1 MKFGQP
7 LAVSLAALL
16 CSGSLA
22 LAQAPDKGGMG
33 AGSMGGGAPAEKM
46 ERGGGPGG
54 AGAEGRQPSRGM
66 TGAPERRGAD
76 TGMSQRGER
85 ATDRGARPDGDRDAA
100 ARGDRDGDQSKTE
113 RAGRNRGQDKAA
125 GRDRDQDKAGRDR
138 EQEKAAR
145 GRDKDQEKAARGR
158 DSDQDK
164 AARGRDSDQDKA
176 ARGRGKDQEKAARG
190 RDSDQDKAAR
200 GGRDSDQGKAARQE
214 RDRDQGRAAQ
224 QRGPG
229 REAQTQPANRVQAS
243 EKQHAEVRQHLL
255 GQRNVERSRVNV
267 AVNIGATV
275 PRSVRLYPLSS
286 AIIGFAP
293 VYRGYSYIVLEDETI
308 CIVDPRTY
316 VIVDVIPASTQRAQ
330 APGPRG
336 HLTLSAEERRLVLTS
351 IDRNR
356 SADISVR
363 LALGAEVPRSVEVD
377 SFPELVIERIPRLRG
392 YRYVVAQDQVVIVD
406 PEDRQV
412 ALLLAD

>member
-1 MKFGQP
+1 
-7 LAVSLAALL
+7 
-16 CSGSLA
+16 
-22 LAQAPDKGGMG
+22 MG

-164 AARGRDSDQDKA
+164 AARG
-176 ARGRGKDQEKAARG
+176 
-190 RDSDQDKAAR
+190 
-200 GGRDSDQGKAARQE
+200 GRDSDQGKAARQE

-243 EKQHAEVRQHLL
+243 EKQHAEVRQRLL